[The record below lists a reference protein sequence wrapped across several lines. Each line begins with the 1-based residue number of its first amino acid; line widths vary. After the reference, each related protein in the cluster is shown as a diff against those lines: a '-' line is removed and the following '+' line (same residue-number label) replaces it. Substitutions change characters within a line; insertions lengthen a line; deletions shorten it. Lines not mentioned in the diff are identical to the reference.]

1 MLEHISGTTDAVRL
15 VLQRFTKNDT
25 LLKPPGCFSCR
36 EVWLQAKAK
45 SHKPD
50 FARVVSSVAFH
61 VTPAMDLAERRS
73 EAACGTEAK
82 IMIYE
87 CNDLRCMHMR
97 LCCALACQPRNG
109 AFANNKI
116 PKAQGNTG
124 ANPLHKIVCKLPS
137 HLGPNTK

>member
-1 MLEHISGTTDAVRL
+1 
-15 VLQRFTKNDT
+15 
-25 LLKPPGCFSCR
+25 
-36 EVWLQAKAK
+36 
-45 SHKPD
+45 
-50 FARVVSSVAFH
+50 
-61 VTPAMDLAERRS
+61 MDLAERWS
-73 EAACGTEAK
+73 TAACGTAAK
-82 IMIYE
+82 MMIYE

-137 HLGPNTK
+137 HPDTNTK

>member
-1 MLEHISGTTDAVRL
+1 
-15 VLQRFTKNDT
+15 
-25 LLKPPGCFSCR
+25 
-36 EVWLQAKAK
+36 
-45 SHKPD
+45 
-50 FARVVSSVAFH
+50 
-61 VTPAMDLAERRS
+61 MDLAERRS

-116 PKAQGNTG
+116 PKAQGNTEE
-124 ANPLHKIVCKLPS
+124 NPLYKIVCKLPS